1 MKLKNK
7 IYTLLSVFT
16 LVGLTHS
23 LTLKDL
29 NAALTAPATFH
40 YSYRQANVDTTSGNN
55 WAIKNN
61 GGTAFSTIPAYTQTY
76 DGQYYD
82 YVQTSPTTI
91 KTGLTVS
98 HTFNNSSTS
107 WTNIVS
113 TVYRP
118 NNSANFI
125 GSNSSSGNTSRKWYV
140 NFDNQTSNDYKIFLD
155 FSSTADIGRVYHLF
169 LNGEVYIS
177 NLDSNRLYYV
187 DPYKLF
193 QIWLPSYSYV
203 EFYTENN
210 ASNANYLDA
219 WYLQDLGVSDAYNAG
234 YGIGETDG
242 YSSGYSDGLNNNPNI
257 LLNGFQAMVGILVNF
272 VLMIVNLE
280 VFGVSIMGIFAI
292 VVLFTGIVWTLK
304 LIRG

>member
-29 NAALTAPATFH
+29 NAVLTAPASFDF
-40 YSYRQANVDTTSGNN
+40 SYRQSNVDTTSGNN

-91 KTGLTVS
+91 VSGLTIT

-107 WTNIVS
+107 WSNIVS
-113 TVYRP
+113 NVFRP
-118 NNSANFI
+118 NNSADFI
-125 GSNSSSGNTSRKWYV
+125 GSNSTSGTGQKFIITFSNQTNKNYRVYLDNSSTGNGFISISVDGLFIIGGDGSNLYSSNTQFDTHIIYSYSTFIYYSGPSFNNTSY
-140 NFDNQTSNDYKIFLD
+140 F
-155 FSSTADIGRVYHLF
+155 
-169 LNGEVYIS
+169 
-177 NLDSNRLYYV
+177 
-187 DPYKLF
+187 
-193 QIWLPSYSYV
+193 
-203 EFYTENN
+203 
-210 ASNANYLDA
+210 DA
-219 WYLQDLGVSDAYNAG
+219 WYLQDLGVSDSYNGG
-234 YGIGETDG
+234 YETGETDG

-272 VLMIVNLE
+272 ALMILNLD
-280 VFGVSIMGIFAI
+280 VFGVSLLGVFGVISFFVGIIWF
-292 VVLFTGIVWTLK
+292 LK
-304 LIRG
+304 ILRG